1 MADNI
6 DNAHAAS
13 RLTPALVTPVLA
25 AAAVKGGA
33 VLVDVRSN
41 KGRGENGEVPGAIV
55 ADRHA
60 LDEQFGL
67 DSPTKH
73 AAIISLDQPIV
84 VVCGSVAGSG
94 PVAEGL
100 LERGFRNVVHI
111 DGGFAAW
118 KAAGLPANE
127 PAGAPGG
134 ETRI

>member
-1 MADNI
+1 MTDNT
-6 DNAHAAS
+6 DTAG

-25 AAAVKGGA
+25 AAAVNGGA
-33 VLVDVRSN
+33 VLVDVRSA

-55 ADRHA
+55 ADRDA

-73 AAIISLDQPIV
+73 AEIISLDQPIV
-84 VVCGSVAGSG
+84 VVCGSIAGSG

-100 LERGFRNVVHI
+100 LDRGFRNVVHI

-127 PAGAPGG
+127 PAQAHGD